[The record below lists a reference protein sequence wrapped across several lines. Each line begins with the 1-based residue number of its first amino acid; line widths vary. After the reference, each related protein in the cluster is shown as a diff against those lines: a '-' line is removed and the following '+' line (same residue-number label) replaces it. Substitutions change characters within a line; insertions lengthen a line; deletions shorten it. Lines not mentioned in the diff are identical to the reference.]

1 MLNIVTGRINSSKTT
16 KIAGI
21 YNSKK
26 IGDGFISLKK
36 MDGHLVHSYDILRLS
51 TNEKRLLVIRDIY
64 SDSNFVKCCQIGPYL
79 FNSETVKY
87 IENTLRELINQKVS
101 PLFLDE
107 IGLLELD
114 NLCFHNIFT
123 QMLKSDLDIYVT
135 IRKDLL
141 DKILAK
147 YKIKEYNLIDV
158 D

>member
-16 KIAGI
+16 KIAEI
-21 YNSKK
+21 YNSLN

-36 MDGHLVHSYDILRLS
+36 MNGHLVHSYDILRLA
-51 TNEKRLLVIRDIY
+51 TNERKLLVIRDSFRD
-64 SDSNFVKCCQIGPYL
+64 SDFRECCQVGPYL
-79 FNSETVKY
+79 FNAETVKY
-87 IENTLRELINQKVS
+87 IEDEMRNLINNKVS

-123 QMLKSDLDIYVT
+123 EMLESGLDIYVT
-135 IRKDLL
+135 VRKNIL
-141 DKILAK
+141 DKILEK
-147 YKIKEYNLIDV
+147 YNIEDYILIDV